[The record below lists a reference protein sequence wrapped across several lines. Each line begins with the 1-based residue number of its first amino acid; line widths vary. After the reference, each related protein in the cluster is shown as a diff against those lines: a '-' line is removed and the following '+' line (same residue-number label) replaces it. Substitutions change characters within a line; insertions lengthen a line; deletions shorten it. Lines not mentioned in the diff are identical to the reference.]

1 MRAVLVVVGAVV
13 GLLIVRSFFFD
24 TAEEVA
30 WRLFWEALFR
40 GHIGVEDLDRVS
52 GTATFT
58 KSMIGLGVG
67 AVAGFLA
74 AGKIKIKKGKR
85 RLFS

>member
-13 GLLIVRSFFFD
+13 GLLIVRGFFFD
-24 TAEEVA
+24 AAEEVA

-40 GHIGVEDLDRVS
+40 GHVGVEDLDKVS

-67 AVAGFLA
+67 AVVGFLVST
-74 AGKIKIKKGKR
+74 KMKKKR
-85 RLFS
+85 RKRLFS

>member
-13 GLLIVRSFFFD
+13 GLLIVRGFFFD
-24 TAEEVA
+24 AAEEVA

-40 GHIGVEDLDRVS
+40 GHVGVEDLDKVS

-67 AVAGFLA
+67 AVAGFLVST
-74 AGKIKIKKGKR
+74 KMKKKR
-85 RLFS
+85 RKGLFR